1 MDPLFWPSEANR
13 FRRFTPESLAAI
25 EERIANK
32 KKEQVKVKEKTKETK
47 EQGVEEDK
55 LTPQLDLKI
64 CKTLPSLYGDI
75 PAELVGE
82 PLEDF
87 DPYYSDHKTF
97 MVLNKRRTIFR
108 FSATPALFIF
118 GPFNP
123 VRKKAIK
130 ILIHSVFLGIITF
143 TVLLNCMAMTI
154 PHLLVEA
161 YWTEHVFTAVY
172 TTEILIKVV
181 ARGFVWNEFTFLR
194 DPWNCLDFSIIIVMY
209 LAAFHSVGNV
219 SILRTFRVLRTLKA
233 ISVIPGLKV
242 IVNSLVESVKK
253 LLDVLI
259 LTVFCLSIFAL
270 IGLQLFMGNLKS
282 KCILNKTLYNDS
294 LCKDAKIYVPNDEE
308 QCFRLKDT
316 YEILLCEYSEDHKS
330 GCPENYTCEKIGKNP
345 DFGYTSF
352 DHFGWAF
359 LSVFRL
365 MTQDF
370 WERLYRQTI
379 RTSGVSCIFFFMAV
393 IFFCSFYLFNLIL
406 AVVTMAYEEENRATR
421 AETEAKEKL
430 LQDAR
435 QIIEKE
441 QMLAVEESTKAL
453 HAPSEMSVADLK
465 NSEGKESNKETP
477 TSRQNLISD
486 DQENEEQIFRSQPD
500 RCHKK
505 LRQILL
511 DYEVS
516 MDAINDPVRRQ
527 RLMSAATVL
536 TDNSKSKLNCPTF
549 WKNFPQKYLIWNCCP
564 FWRAVKEKMKL
575 LILNPFVDL
584 LIVVCIILNTLFL
597 AMEHPGMERK
607 YQRLISLSDK
617 VFTLIFTAEMILKII
632 ALDPYYYFQDKWNV
646 FDSLVV
652 LIGLASFGTNL
663 SPFRLLRIFKL
674 AKSWP
679 ALNTLMKIIL
689 HSFGALS
696 NLTLVLAIT
705 IFIFAVVGMQILGSD
720 YGKNACKISS
730 SGKLRWHMIDFS
742 HSILIIFR
750 ILCGEWIETM
760 WECMEVAGKRK
771 CVTIFLLV
779 LVLGNLV
786 VLNLFIALLLSS
798 FNIDG
803 PEGQEE
809 PGEGTKY
816 QIAIAQIHKSLKA
829 VKDRI
834 WDHCCKRMRGSLRR
848 ADKKKTLAEVSGKG
862 IEVTNCPMTDVRKY
876 IDNSS
881 FDIECGHM
889 EESSSL
895 ARKYEEILT
904 SPSTCVAI
912 TAAEAYPKEGDD
924 RHILHTAVEHRKQG
938 DVLRKREQWR
948 NSNNFNQGS
957 GTSETANASTV
968 THPKKD
974 QKEKYHSVRS
984 FSEASTVDPVVL
996 LEMFSQTKDSQLPK
1010 DCFVKSCVECFPCC
1024 VVDTTKFPGRTWW
1037 NFRKTCYRIVN
1048 HSGFEYFMV
1057 FMIVLSSAALAFE
1070 DVHLQE
1076 KKKVKIILDYADII
1090 FTYTFFM
1097 EILLKWVAF
1106 GLHSYFTNSWC
1117 LLDFIIVCLSFV
1129 SWGRNSVSEDSS
1141 PCSSGTS
1148 LKSLRTF
1155 RALRP
1160 LRALSR
1166 FEGIKVVVNALF
1178 GAIPSIFNVLLV
1190 CVVFWLLFNV
1200 LGVKWLGSR
1209 FWKCTHKEESTDH
1222 IHGRNDCLSFN
1233 GTWTNSVV
1241 NFDNVGMGYLAL
1253 LQVATFKG
1261 WMDIMYAAVDSRE
1274 IDQQPQFEARLR
1286 MYAFFVVFIIFG
1298 SFFMLNLF
1306 IGVVISN
1313 FNQQRK
1319 KLGGK
1324 DLFLTEEQ
1332 KKYYSALKKLGSKK
1346 PQKPIPRPANA
1357 FLGLLFDIVNHKAF
1371 DITIVI
1377 FICLNMI
1384 VMMAE
1389 NNDKRTKDVLNKIN
1403 YFFVAVFTAE
1413 CVLKILA
1420 FRHYYFGSGWNV
1432 FDFSV
1437 VILSIV
1443 SLGVSEVFRS
1453 FFSPTVLRTLRLA
1466 RVGRILRIVRKA
1478 RGIRTLLFAL
1488 LMSLPALVNIGLLL
1502 FLIMFI
1508 YAIVGMANFA
1518 CLPQDGGIDDIFN
1531 FKTFCG
1537 SILCLFQITTSAGW
1551 DSLLAPVLKES
1562 DKCALQVNVK
1572 GTEKNNCVNKGF
1584 GILYFVSYVIISFLI
1599 VVNMYIAVILEN
1611 FNVAT
1616 EESTDPL
1623 CEDDFDMF
1631 YETWAKFDPL
1641 ATQFIDY
1648 SALSDFADALAEPL
1662 RIPKPNKI
1670 QLIAMDIPIVSGD
1683 KIHCLDILL
1692 AFTKRVLGE
1701 AGDLESLELNME
1713 EKITAGNPSK
1723 SSYSPISSTLK
1734 RKQEEVSALV
1744 IQRAFR
1750 RYLRQRSL
1758 ENTSLYHCK
1767 HNSAVFGR
1775 EIQDKQNLLESLLNE
1790 NHGRK
1795 ADKLR
1800 PASSISLPL
1809 FYDGFAE
1816 TDSNKLDT

>member
-130 ILIHSVFLGIITF
+130 ILIHSYPFIGF
-143 TVLLNCMAMTI
+143 HDLNMKIFCAI
-154 PHLLVEA
+154 FCHSVPL
-161 YWTEHVFTAVY
+161 HVFTAVY

-209 LAAFHSVGNV
+209 LAASHSVGNV
-219 SILRTFRVLRTLKA
+219 SVLRTFRVLRTLKA

-242 IVNSLVESVKK
+242 IVNSLVESVRK

-282 KCILNKTLYNDS
+282 KCILDKNRYNDS
-294 LCKDAKIYVPNDEE
+294 LCKEAKIYVPNDAE

-316 YEILLCEYSEDHKS
+316 SEILLCEYSGGNKS

-365 MTQDF
+365 MTQDN

-421 AETEAKEKL
+421 AETEAKEKM

-441 QMLAVEESTKAL
+441 QMLAVEESSKAL
-453 HAPSEMSVADLK
+453 HTASEMPLADLK

-527 RLMSAATVL
+527 RLMSAATIL

-575 LILNPFVDL
+575 VIFNPFADL
-584 LIVVCIILNTLFL
+584 FIVVCIILNTLFL
-597 AMEHPGMERK
+597 AMEHPGMEGVN
-607 YQRLISLSDK
+607 QRLMISLSDK
-617 VFTLIFTAEMILKII
+617 IFTLIFTAEMILKII
-632 ALDPYYYFQDKWNV
+632 ALDPYYYFQEKWNV

-652 LIGLASFGTNL
+652 LIGLASFGTKL

-705 IFIFAVVGMQILGSD
+705 IFIFAIVGIQILSSD
-720 YGKNACKISS
+720 YSKNACKISS
-730 SGKLRWHMIDFS
+730 NCKLRWHMMDFS

-803 PEGQEE
+803 PEAQEE

-816 QIAIAQIHKSLKA
+816 QIAIAQIHKTLKA

-834 WDHCCKRMRGSLRR
+834 WDHCCRRMRGSLRR
-848 ADKKKTLAEVSGKG
+848 ANKKKTLAEVSGKG

-876 IDNSS
+876 IDHSS

-895 ARKYEEILT
+895 ARKYEEILS
-904 SPSTCVAI
+904 SPSTCVPI
-912 TAAEAYPKEGDD
+912 TEAEAYAKEGDD
-924 RHILHTAVEHRKQG
+924 GHILHTA
-938 DVLRKREQWR
+938 
-948 NSNNFNQGS
+948 
-957 GTSETANASTV
+957 
-968 THPKKD
+968 
-974 QKEKYHSVRS
+974 KYHSVRS

-996 LEMFSQTKDSQLPK
+996 LEMFSHTKDSQLPK
-1010 DCFVKSCVECFPCC
+1010 DCCVESCVECSPCC

-1037 NFRKTCYRIVN
+1037 NFRKTCYKIVN

-1070 DVHLQE
+1070 DVHLQ
-1076 KKKVKIILDYADII
+1076 KNKKVKIILDYADII
-1090 FTYTFFM
+1090 FTYTFFTEM
-1097 EILLKWVAF
+1097 LLKWVAF

-1117 LLDFIIVCLSFV
+1117 LLDFIIV
-1129 SWGRNSVSEDSS
+1129 
-1141 PCSSGTS
+1141 

-1209 FWKCTHKEESTDH
+1209 FWKCTHKVESTDH
-1222 IHGRNDCLSFN
+1222 IYGKNDCLALN
-1233 GTWTNSVV
+1233 WTWTNAVV

-1274 IDQQPQFEARLR
+1274 MGQQPQFEARLH

-1319 KLGGK
+1319 KISGK

-1357 FLGLLFDIVNHKAF
+1357 FQGLLFDIVNHKAF
-1371 DITIVI
+1371 DVTIVI

-1389 NNDKRTKDVLNKIN
+1389 NTDRRTKDVLNKIN

-1420 FRHYYFGSGWNV
+1420 LRHYYFGSGWNV

-1443 SLGVSEVFRS
+1443 SLGVSEAFQS

-1466 RVGRILRIVRKA
+1466 RVGRVLRIVRKA

-1518 CLPQDGGIDDIFN
+1518 CLPEDGGIDDIFN

-1551 DSLLAPVLKES
+1551 DNLLAPVLRES
-1562 DKCALQVNVK
+1562 DKCALQLDAT
-1572 GTEKNNCVNKGF
+1572 GTKKNNCVNKGF

-1648 SALSDFADALAEPL
+1648 SALSDFADALADPL

-1701 AGDLESLELNME
+1701 AGDMDGLELNME
-1713 EKITAGNPSK
+1713 EKITASNPSK

-1744 IQRAFR
+1744 IQKAFR

-1775 EIQDKQNLLESLLNE
+1775 EIQDKQSLLESLLNE

-1795 ADKLR
+1795 ADKLPTGVGELIFSAVIFVLVHAFTEEACKR
-1800 PASSISLPL
+1800 S
-1809 FYDGFAE
+1809 
-1816 TDSNKLDT
+1816 

>member
-13 FRRFTPESLAAI
+13 FRRFSPESLAAI

-130 ILIHSVFLGIITF
+130 ILVHSYPFIET
-143 TVLLNCMAMTI
+143 N
-154 PHLLVEA
+154 
-161 YWTEHVFTAVY
+161 WTEHVFTAVY

-209 LAAFHSVGNV
+209 LAASHSVGNV
-219 SILRTFRVLRTLKA
+219 SVLRTFRVLRTLKA

-242 IVNSLVESVKK
+242 IVNSLVESVRK

-282 KCILNKTLYNDS
+282 KCILDKNKYNDS
-294 LCKDAKIYVPNDEE
+294 LCKEAKIYVPNDAE

-316 YEILLCEYSEDHKS
+316 SEILLCEHSGGNKS

-365 MTQDF
+365 MTQDN

-421 AETEAKEKL
+421 AETEAKEKM

-441 QMLAVEESTKAL
+441 QMLAVEESSKAL
-453 HAPSEMSVADLK
+453 HTASEMPVADLK

-527 RLMSAATVL
+527 RLMSAATIL
-536 TDNSKSKLNCPTF
+536 TDNS
-549 WKNFPQKYLIWNCCP
+549 I
-564 FWRAVKEKMKL
+564 KEKMKL
-575 LILNPFVDL
+575 VIFNPFADL
-584 LIVVCIILNTLFL
+584 FIVVCIILNTLFL
-597 AMEHPGMERK
+597 AMEHPGMEGVN
-607 YQRLISLSDK
+607 QRLMISLSDK
-617 VFTLIFTAEMILKII
+617 IFTLIFTAEMILKII
-632 ALDPYYYFQDKWNV
+632 ALDPYYYFQEKWNV

-652 LIGLASFGTNL
+652 LIGLASFGTKL

-705 IFIFAVVGMQILGSD
+705 IFIFAIVGIQILSSD
-720 YGKNACKISS
+720 YSKNACKISS
-730 SGKLRWHMIDFS
+730 NCKLRWHMMDFS

-803 PEGQEE
+803 PEAQEE

-816 QIAIAQIHKSLKA
+816 QIAIAQIHKTLKA

-834 WDHCCKRMRGSLRR
+834 WDHCCRRMRGSLRR
-848 ADKKKTLAEVSGKG
+848 ANKKKTLAEVSGKG

-876 IDNSS
+876 IDHSS
-881 FDIECGHM
+881 FDVECGHT

-895 ARKYEEILT
+895 ARKYEEILS
-904 SPSTCVAI
+904 SPSTCVPI
-912 TAAEAYPKEGDD
+912 TEAEAYPKEGDD
-924 RHILHTAVEHRKQG
+924 GHILHTAVEYRKQ
-938 DVLRKREQWR
+938 
-948 NSNNFNQGS
+948 
-957 GTSETANASTV
+957 
-968 THPKKD
+968 
-974 QKEKYHSVRS
+974 KYHSVRS
-984 FSEASTVDPVVL
+984 FSETSTVDPVVL
-996 LEMFSQTKDSQLPK
+996 LEMFSHTKDSQLPK
-1010 DCFVKSCVECFPCC
+1010 DCCVESCVECSPCC

-1037 NFRKTCYRIVN
+1037 NFRKTCYKIVN

-1070 DVHLQE
+1070 DVHLQ
-1076 KKKVKIILDYADII
+1076 KNKKVKIILDYADII
-1090 FTYTFFM
+1090 FTYTFFTEM
-1097 EILLKWVAF
+1097 LLKWVAF

-1117 LLDFIIVCLSFV
+1117 LLDFIIVC
-1129 SWGRNSVSEDSS
+1129 
-1141 PCSSGTS
+1141 
-1148 LKSLRTF
+1148 
-1155 RALRP
+1155 
-1160 LRALSR
+1160 
-1166 FEGIKVVVNALF
+1166 VVVNALF

-1209 FWKCTHKEESTDH
+1209 FWKCTHKVESTDH
-1222 IHGRNDCLSFN
+1222 IYGKNDCLALN
-1233 GTWTNSVV
+1233 WTWTNAVV

-1274 IDQQPQFEARLR
+1274 MGQQPQFEARLH

-1319 KLGGK
+1319 KISGK

-1357 FLGLLFDIVNHKAF
+1357 FQGLLFDIVNHKAF
-1371 DITIVI
+1371 DVTIVI

-1389 NNDKRTKDVLNKIN
+1389 NTDRRTKDVLNKIN

-1420 FRHYYFGSGWNV
+1420 LRHYYFGSGWNV

-1443 SLGVSEVFRS
+1443 SLGVSEAFKS

-1466 RVGRILRIVRKA
+1466 RVGRVLRIVRKA

-1518 CLPQDGGIDDIFN
+1518 CLPEDGGIDDIFN

-1551 DSLLAPVLKES
+1551 DNLLAPVLRES
-1562 DKCALQVNVK
+1562 DKCALQLDAT
-1572 GTEKNNCVNKGF
+1572 GTKKNNCVNKGF

-1662 RIPKPNKI
+1662 RVPKPNKI

-1701 AGDLESLELNME
+1701 AGDMDGLELNME
-1713 EKITAGNPSK
+1713 EKITASNPSK

-1744 IQRAFR
+1744 IQKAFR

-1775 EIQDKQNLLESLLNE
+1775 EIQDKQSLLESLLNE

-1816 TDSNKLDT
+1816 TDSKKLDT